1 MNGYL
6 LEFSLNS
13 IAFVLKQFLLSRLL
27 FRVSIASS
35 SVVGFIFRFVL
46 FFVFNLMACLVCVDP
61 FSLHHLRGEMT
72 AAELPQHKHIQL
84 QAKVHDVQGVAREI
98 ERKQQEKQYQHRAPR
113 TKLTSQFAMLLAYF
127 YIPKY
132 FPSLVAFRMPLLLL
146 FSMTANNFSSIPAI
160 NCVSTHTHSTCAWC
174 ALWHI
179 PVYHHHTSILHA
191 LTHTFAISHKQ

>member
-98 ERKQQEKQYQHRAPR
+98 DREKTARKAISASCSAYQVDFTVRDATRIFLHSEIFSVFSRVPNAIIVIIFDDCQQFFIH
-113 TKLTSQFAMLLAYF
+113 
-127 YIPKY
+127 
-132 FPSLVAFRMPLLLL
+132 
-146 FSMTANNFSSIPAI
+146 SSHQLRI
-160 NCVSTHTHSTCAWC
+160 H
-174 ALWHI
+174 
-179 PVYHHHTSILHA
+179 
-191 LTHTFAISHKQ
+191 THTFYMRMVRSVAHSGLSSSYFNTSCTYTHIRNIT